1 MNHEESTSLIQQ
13 NRDHHLSVATTM
25 GATAM
30 GATAMGAHLVKMTL
44 RVSSSVHAMP
54 PSLAPLPHPG
64 GVTMEQGYTAFS

>member
-13 NRDHHLSVATTM
+13 NRDHHLSVAT
-25 GATAM
+25 AM

-44 RVSSSVHAMP
+44 RVCSSVHAMP